1 MAIGARVA
9 GYTTTAK
16 VEETQAQ
23 KLQLKFSQEASKLI
37 SKYYDFSE
45 GASPFGMSGEVRMV
59 INDLTENRNIPAAK
73 TLRCE
78 LLDLCNLSVTYRDGD
93 LPVNVIIGIL
103 EFAILGSL
111 SSLKQQ
117 CDANELMAKLARH
130 IMSDSPSRG
139 IGLN

>member
-1 MAIGARVA
+1 MAIGATVA
-9 GYTTTAK
+9 GYTTTTK

-37 SKYYDFSE
+37 SKYYNFPE

-59 INDLTENRNIPAAK
+59 INDLIENRTTPNK
-73 TLRCE
+73 DTLRCE
-78 LLDLCNLSVTYRDGD
+78 LRDLCSLSIMDDGV
-93 LPVNVIIGIL
+93 PVNVIIGIL

-117 CDANELMAKLARH
+117 CDATELMARLAKQ
-130 IMSDSPSRG
+130 IMSDSPRRG

>member
-1 MAIGARVA
+1 
-9 GYTTTAK
+9 

-23 KLQLKFSQEASKLI
+23 ELQLKFSQEASKLI
-37 SKYYDFSE
+37 SKYYNFSK
-45 GASPFGMSGEVRMV
+45 GASPFAMSGEIRVA
-59 INDLTENRNIPAAK
+59 INDLIEDREIPKAE
-73 TLRCE
+73 TLRRE
-78 LLDLCNLSVTYRDGD
+78 LLDLCRLSITDDGV
-93 LPVNVIIGIL
+93 PVNEIIGIL

-117 CDANELMAKLARH
+117 CDATELMAKLAKQ